1 MTFLAPARLW
11 LLALPVLLAAAYVA
25 VQFRRPKYAVRFT
38 NVELLDR
45 VAPDRPGWRRH
56 LPALVLL
63 AALGALVL
71 SIARPA
77 RAVEVPR
84 EEATVVLAL
93 DVSLSMGAE
102 DVDPTRIEAA
112 QAAARDFV
120 GMVPDELRLGLVAFS
135 GNAASL
141 VAPTTERAPLLAAI
155 GNLTLGE
162 GTAIGEAIFTALD
175 ALVVD
180 RPDAEELGA
189 AIVVLSDG
197 ETTVGR
203 PDAAAV
209 EAALARGVPVSTVA
223 FGTDAGFVV
232 VQGETIPVP
241 INEAALEAVA
251 TATGGQ
257 AFTADSAGE
266 LTSILEGVGAEVGF
280 ETEQREIGDW
290 FAGLGLL
297 LGAAA
302 AAGSMAWFS
311 RLP

>member
-1 MTFLAPARLW
+1 MTFLAPGRLW
-11 LLALPVLLAAAYVA
+11 LLALPALLAAAYVA
-25 VQFRRPKYAVRFT
+25 FQFRRPRYAVRFT
-38 NVELLDR
+38 NVELLDK

-56 LPALVLL
+56 VPALVLL

-71 SIARPA
+71 SVARPA

-84 EEATVVLAL
+84 EEATVILAL
-93 DVSLSMGAE
+93 DVSLSMGAD
-102 DVDPTRIEAA
+102 DVAPTRIEAA
-112 QAAARDFV
+112 QQAAREFV
-120 GMVPDELRLGLVAFS
+120 ASVPDELRLGLVAFS

-141 VAPTTERAPLLAAI
+141 VAPTTDRAPLLAAI
-155 GNLTLGE
+155 DNLRLGE

-175 ALVVD
+175 ALVLD

-189 AIVVLSDG
+189 AIVLLSDG

-203 PDAAAV
+203 PDAAAT

-241 INEAALEAVA
+241 INESALEAVA
-251 TATGGQ
+251 DATGGQ
-257 AFTADSAGE
+257 AFTADTAGE

-297 LGAAA
+297 LAAVA
-302 AAGSMAWFS
+302 AAGSLVWFS

>member
-11 LLALPVLLAAAYVA
+11 LLAVPALLAAAYVA
-25 VQFRRPKYAVRFT
+25 FQFRRPKYAVRFT
-38 NVELLDR
+38 NVELLDK

-56 LPALVLL
+56 VPALVLL

-84 EEATVVLAL
+84 EEATVILAL
-93 DVSLSMGAE
+93 DVSLSMGAD
-102 DVDPTRIEAA
+102 DVEPSRIEAA

-120 GMVPDELRLGLVAFS
+120 AMVPDELRLGLVAFS

-141 VAPTTERAPLLAAI
+141 VAPTTERAPLLAAVD
-155 GNLTLGE
+155 NLQLGE

-175 ALVVD
+175 ALVLD
-180 RPDAEELGA
+180 RPDVEELGA
-189 AIVVLSDG
+189 AIVLLSDG

-203 PDAAAV
+203 PDAAAA
-209 EAALARGVPVSTVA
+209 EAAVARGVPVSTVA

-241 INEAALEAVA
+241 INEEALADVA
-251 TATGGQ
+251 EATGGQ
-257 AFTADSAGE
+257 AFAADTAGE
-266 LTSILEGVGAEVGF
+266 LTSILEGVGAAVGF

-297 LGAAA
+297 LAAA
-302 AAGSMAWFS
+302 AAGSLVWFS